1 MIPLLGALV
10 PLFGTVIDR
19 LIPDTAE
26 AEKVKLQITAQ
37 VQTAE
42 IELAKATMDLAK
54 EDAKTGKWGYRNAAG
69 WLSVLS
75 LGYAWILR
83 DLLVWAIA
91 LSGSTAPPPPSI
103 DPSLQYGMLMGM
115 LGLAGV
121 RSHDLL
127 KGSRK

>member
-1 MIPLLGALV
+1 MAPLLGVLA

-26 AEKVKLQITAQ
+26 AEKVKLEIAAK

-42 IELAKATMDLAK
+42 IELAKAQMELAK
-54 EDAKTGKWGYRNAAG
+54 EDAKSGKGGFRDWAG
-69 WLSVLS
+69 KLCIFS
-75 LGYAWILR
+75 LAYAWLVSP
-83 DLLVWAIA
+83 LLQWIIA
-91 LSGSTAPPPPSI
+91 LTGADATPPPDI
-103 DPSLQYGMLMGM
+103 DPSAQYAMLTGM

-121 RSHDLL
+121 RSYDLM

>member
-1 MIPLLGALV
+1 MAPLLGVLA

-26 AEKVKLQITAQ
+26 AEKVKLEIAAK

-42 IELAKATMDLAK
+42 IELAKAQMELAK
-54 EDAKTGKWGYRNAAG
+54 EDAKSGKGGFRDWAG
-69 WLSVLS
+69 KLCIFS
-75 LGYAWILR
+75 LGYAWLVSP
-83 DLLVWAIA
+83 LLQWIIA
-91 LSGSTAPPPPSI
+91 LTGADVTPPPDI
-103 DPSLQYGMLMGM
+103 DPSAQYAMLTGM

-121 RSHDLL
+121 RSYDLM

>member
-1 MIPLLGALV
+1 MAPLLGVLA

-26 AEKVKLQITAQ
+26 AEKVKLEVAAK

-42 IELAKATMDLAK
+42 IELSKAQMELAK
-54 EDAKTGKWGYRNAAG
+54 EDAKSGKGGFRDWAG
-69 WLSVLS
+69 KLCIFS
-75 LGYAWILR
+75 LGYAWLVSP
-83 DLLVWAIA
+83 LLQWIIA
-91 LSGSTAPPPPSI
+91 LTGADVTPPPDI
-103 DPSLQYGMLMGM
+103 DPSAQYAMLTGM

-121 RSHDLL
+121 RSYDLV